1 MSTEILYLSP
11 EHLTPDILLKY
22 IYPNGD
28 QELYWSDCWTD
39 TFYVDLARAGF
50 ITIADRD
57 HSVLIVEM
65 HKNYSVLDWSDL
77 HVSRHVGKMVRTG
90 RLGDGEI
97 YLTVDKNVE
106 AVIKGIVKAY
116 GDTCWLIK
124 PYEEMLKSLEALTGN
139 EFSFV
144 SIQVRCGKQNALL
157 GGELGYTIGA
167 TYTSLS
173 GFLDR
178 GNPISNNMGTVQLV
192 AFGRLLEQCG
202 YRFWNLGQPQMQ
214 YKTNLGAKTTPRL
227 TFLQR
232 FLPAGGRS
240 PSVPLVQNAGILFSC
255 QELLERPVTAH
266 LDTSAYRQTLDER
279 IESRRTTDDSN
290 NL

>member
-11 EHLTPDILLKY
+11 EHLSPEILLKY

-28 QELYWSDCWTD
+28 LDLYWSDCWTD

-77 HVSRHVGKMVRTG
+77 HVSRHVRKMVSTG
-90 RLGDGEI
+90 RLVDDDI
-97 YLTVDKNVE
+97 YLTVEKNVDK
-106 AVIKGIVKAY
+106 VVKGIVKAY
-116 GDTCWLIK
+116 GSQCWLIK
-124 PYEEMLKSLEALTGN
+124 PYEELLKRLETFSGK

-144 SIQVRCGKQNALL
+144 SVQLWCGKQKALL

-192 AFGRLLEQCG
+192 ALGRLLEQCG
-202 YRFWNLGQPQMQ
+202 YAFWNLGQPHMQ
-214 YKTNLGAKTTPRL
+214 YKTDLGAKTTPRL
-227 TFLQR
+227 AFLQR
-232 FLPAGGRS
+232 FLPAGDGS
-240 PSVPLVQNAGILFSC
+240 PSVPLAQKAGVRFSC
-255 QELLERPVTAH
+255 QELLDRPVTAH